1 MFVARAF
8 VGRYDSAPM
17 AEPSRRA
24 IPMIDLFR
32 EHAAIE
38 RELRAAIDRVLASG
52 RFILGPEVEA
62 FERALAEKLGAKH
75 AIACASGSD
84 ALLLSLLAAGVK
96 KGDEVL
102 TTAFSFVATAEAIVR
117 AGARPVFLDIDP
129 HTYDL
134 GDDPARILGKATKK
148 TRALIPV
155 HLFGQAM
162 PMRALVQASRER
174 EIAVIEDAAQSIGA
188 RAPEE
193 PIAGTIGDFGVLSF
207 FPTKNLG
214 AIGDGGCVLV
224 SDDARAETL
233 RAMRVHGR
241 RNDRSE
247 LLGMN
252 SRLDA
257 IQAAVLS
264 AKLLHLDRFT
274 ETRRR
279 NAARYDQHFG
289 DRAPRVRPG
298 AFHVYNQYT
307 VRVRE
312 RAKLR
317 ERLEQE
323 EIGSAIYYP
332 RPLHEEPC
340 FDYFG
345 ARLPEAERASRELIS
360 LPIAG
365 ALADDELDR
374 VAELVKPFLL

>member
-1 MFVARAF
+1 
-8 VGRYDSAPM
+8 
-17 AEPSRRA
+17 
-24 IPMIDLFR
+24 MIDLFR
-32 EHAAIE
+32 EHAPIE
-38 RELRAAIDRVLASG
+38 HELRAAIDRVLSSG

-62 FERALAEKLGAKH
+62 FELALAEKLGAKH

-134 GDDPARILGKATKK
+134 GDDAARILERANKK
-148 TRALIPV
+148 TRAIIPV

-162 PMRALVQASRER
+162 PMRALVEAARAK

-188 RAPEE
+188 RAPDE

-224 SDDARAETL
+224 ADDARAAKL

-241 RNDRSE
+241 NNERSE
-247 LLGMN
+247 LIGMN

-264 AKLLHLDRFT
+264 TKLPHLDRFT
-274 ETRRR
+274 ETRRK
-279 NAARYDQHFG
+279 NAAAYDRHFG
-289 DRAPRVRPG
+289 DRSPHVRPG

-307 VRVRE
+307 VRVRD

-317 ERLEQE
+317 ELLAKE

-345 ARLPEAERASRELIS
+345 ARLREAERASRELIS

-365 ALADDELDR
+365 ALSEEEVERIA
-374 VAELVKPFLL
+374 AMVKLFM